1 MNILEGD
8 MRNDFQLKI
17 IEVLAKRVGY
27 KCSNPDCRQLTSGPQ
42 ADANKAVN
50 VGVAAHI
57 TAASP
62 GGSRFDSNLTAGERK
77 SISNGIW
84 LCQKCAKLVDN
95 DPARYTVEKLKN
107 WKRNSEDIAI
117 REIEGVPSANNNS
130 QLSRFAKIEN
140 LMPDLL
146 SEMKTDL
153 LNNPLS
159 REFILLKHG
168 WVYSGDEVLVYY
180 FEDHNDL
187 HSKIQIL
194 KNLGLVYEIIYN
206 NVERFTI
213 SEELA
218 DFLCNS

>member
-1 MNILEGD
+1 
-8 MRNDFQLKI
+8 MRDDFSRKI
-17 IEVLAKRVGY
+17 IDLLAKRAGN
-27 KCSNPDCRQLTSGPQ
+27 KCSNPDCWQLTSGPQ
-42 ADANKAVN
+42 TDPNKAVN

-62 GGSRFDSNLTAGERK
+62 GGPRFDINLISKDRK

-95 DPARYTVEKLKN
+95 DPIRYTVKKLMN
-107 WKRNSEDIAI
+107 WKRITEEMAI
-117 REIEGVPSANNNS
+117 REIEGAPSASNNI
-130 QLSRFAKIEN
+130 QLLKFVKIEN

-146 SEMKTDL
+146 SEMKDDL

-168 WVYSGDEVLVYY
+168 WIYNGDDNVLAYY
-180 FEDHNDL
+180 YEDHDDL
-187 HSKIQIL
+187 NNKINIL
-194 KNLGLVYEIIYN
+194 ENLGLINKITYT

-218 DFLCNS
+218 DYLCIDSIK